1 MRLEEEL
8 LRAEEGKGAFT
19 DAEVEQLDAER
30 GAALARADAAERAAR
45 DAAAEREATLEKMK
59 ALAAKYRALQA
70 TAREVADARK
80 AADARSAELEA
91 AGRDARA
98 LAERREEEL
107 RTVQRIIEQTE
118 TRAEAAEDAAAD
130 GVASAARDADSAV
143 TNAAIKVRARGS
155 TDPCSISH
163 EKRSP
168 TSLFSLP
175 LSTRRVKNNAAIRN
189 RAPRPRRRV
198 SRASAT
204 PRRR

>member
-1 MRLEEEL
+1 MLGGERDVYPNFTQALELSAEIGGEFACTL
-8 LRAEEGKGAFT
+8 LSLA
-19 DAEVEQLDAER
+19 R
-30 GAALARADAAERAAR
+30 GAVWEYQRQLWDEADRVQRGLLGAERA
-45 DAAAEREATLEKMK
+45 
-59 ALAAKYRALQA
+59 LAARQ
-70 TAREVADARK
+70 VDAVFR
-80 AADARSAELEA
+80 
-91 AGRDARA
+91 ARA
-98 LAERREEEL
+98 LAERREQEL

-168 TSLFSLP
+168 PPLFSPP
-175 LSTRRVKNNAAIRN
+175 LSTRRVKNNAAIQN